1 MKNFE
6 FDLTLHL
13 ASFERKDLKEKI
25 SFKKGV
31 YYWFASYSALKKMNI
46 DSASEK
52 LHKHLINGQ
61 EYCLVYIGIGP
72 RNDQTKKQFIEQRI
86 VNCHLGKMIKD
97 STFRLSVAT
106 LLGEKGCIGKNSKCY
121 LLEEREIELSKFIVK
136 EFCVCLTKNEK
147 PWENESNLINCLQP
161 PLNLHHNKNGWNY
174 ETMKRKR
181 EEFLKSCKEPS
192 TPNPVGV
199 ILL

>member
-1 MKNFE
+1 MKNFK
-6 FDLTLHL
+6 FDLELHL
-13 ASFERKDLKEKI
+13 ASFDRKDLMEKI
-25 SFKKGV
+25 FFKKGV
-31 YYWFASYSALKKMNI
+31 YYWFASDLALKKMNI

-52 LHKHLINGQ
+52 LHKHVINDQ

-72 RNDQTKKQFIEQRI
+72 RNAQTKAQFIGQRI
-86 VNCHLGKMIKD
+86 VNCHLGKKITN
-97 STFRLSVAT
+97 STFRLSIAT

-121 LLEEREIELSKFIVK
+121 LLEEREIGLSNFIVE

-181 EEFLKSCKEPS
+181 VEFLNLAKNLQPQ
-192 TPNPVGV
+192 TPQG
-199 ILL
+199 